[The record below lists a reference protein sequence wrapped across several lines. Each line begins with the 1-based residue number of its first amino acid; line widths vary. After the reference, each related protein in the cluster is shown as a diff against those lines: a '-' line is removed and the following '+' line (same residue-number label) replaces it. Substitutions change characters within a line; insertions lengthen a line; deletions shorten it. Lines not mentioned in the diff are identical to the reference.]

1 MNLIKTIFGTKNE
14 RDLKRMQPLVEQIN
28 EFEKSYQSL
37 TDDQLK
43 GKTVE
48 FKERVAQGESLDDL
62 LCEAFAVVKNA
73 CRRLCGT
80 SREVCGH
87 ELVWDM
93 VPFDVQLIG
102 GIVLHQGKIAEMQ
115 TGEAVRRWWR
125 LCRCI

>member
-80 SREVCGH
+80 
-87 ELVWDM
+87 
-93 VPFDVQLIG
+93 
-102 GIVLHQGKIAEMQ
+102 
-115 TGEAVRRWWR
+115 
-125 LCRCI
+125 

>member
-48 FKERVAQGESLDDL
+48 FKERVAQGESLTICCAR
-62 LCEAFAVVKNA
+62 LCCRQNA

-80 SREVCGH
+80 SRG
-87 ELVWDM
+87 
-93 VPFDVQLIG
+93 
-102 GIVLHQGKIAEMQ
+102 
-115 TGEAVRRWWR
+115 VRT
-125 LCRCI
+125 